1 MPTYIWKGIDRKGK
15 KEKGEIEADNAA
27 VARQLLLRRGITVK
41 SFKEK
46 PKDISDYIP
55 ALQPKVKEREI
66 VIFVRQ
72 FATMI
77 DAGLPLVQCLEILQ
91 DQQDN
96 PTFRRIL
103 RSIKKDVEEGSTLS
117 DALKKHPKVFDV
129 LFVNLVTAGEM
140 GGILDVILNRLA
152 AYIEKISKL
161 KKKVKGAMTYPG
173 IVVTVAVVVVA
184 VILIYVI
191 PVFAGLFRDAGSALP
206 PLTLFVIGIS
216 EFAQSYFHWIL
227 LGIVLLV
234 VGIGQIRRTKKGRD
248 VTDRMLL
255 RLPVFGMLLRK
266 VAVARFSRTLG
277 TMLSSGV
284 PILDGLDI
292 VAAASGNTVI
302 EKALREVRSSI
313 AEGRPVADPL
323 QETKVFPPMVTHMI
337 AVGESTGALDKML
350 HKIADFYD
358 EEVDVAVD
366 ALTSLLEPLL
376 IVFLGVTVGGL
387 LIAMYLPIFQLADV
401 VSRGA

>member
-1 MPTYIWKGIDRKGK
+1 
-15 KEKGEIEADNAA
+15 
-27 VARQLLLRRGITVK
+27 
-41 SFKEK
+41 
-46 PKDISDYIP
+46 
-55 ALQPKVKEREI
+55 
-66 VIFVRQ
+66 
-72 FATMI
+72 
-77 DAGLPLVQCLEILQ
+77 
-91 DQQDN
+91 
-96 PTFRRIL
+96 
-103 RSIKKDVEEGSTLS
+103 
-117 DALKKHPKVFDV
+117 
-129 LFVNLVTAGEM
+129 
-140 GGILDVILNRLA
+140 
-152 AYIEKISKL
+152 
-161 KKKVKGAMTYPG
+161 
-173 IVVTVAVVVVA
+173 
-184 VILIYVI
+184 
-191 PVFAGLFRDAGSALP
+191 
-206 PLTLFVIGIS
+206 
-216 EFAQSYFHWIL
+216 
-227 LGIVLLV
+227 
-234 VGIGQIRRTKKGRD
+234 
-248 VTDRMLL
+248 
-255 RLPVFGMLLRK
+255 MLLRK

>member
-1 MPTYIWKGIDRKGK
+1 
-15 KEKGEIEADNAA
+15 
-27 VARQLLLRRGITVK
+27 
-41 SFKEK
+41 
-46 PKDISDYIP
+46 
-55 ALQPKVKEREI
+55 
-66 VIFVRQ
+66 
-72 FATMI
+72 
-77 DAGLPLVQCLEILQ
+77 
-91 DQQDN
+91 
-96 PTFRRIL
+96 
-103 RSIKKDVEEGSTLS
+103 
-117 DALKKHPKVFDV
+117 
-129 LFVNLVTAGEM
+129 
-140 GGILDVILNRLA
+140 
-152 AYIEKISKL
+152 
-161 KKKVKGAMTYPG
+161 MTYPG

-191 PVFAGLFRDAGSALP
+191 PVFAGLFRDAGSTLP

-227 LGIVLLV
+227 LGFVLLV
-234 VGIGQIRRTKKGRD
+234 IGIGQIRRTKRGRD

-302 EKALREVRSSI
+302 EKALREVRASI

-323 QETKVFPPMVTHMI
+323 QETKVFPSMVTHMI

-387 LIAMYLPIFQLADV
+387 LVAMYLPIFQLADV